1 MSVDNLNPVDQA
13 YSLESTEEIT
23 INRGSTLTPEEE
35 QSQFAQ
41 ELLYTNLI
49 DHIKL
54 EYPEYTQAYASFGI
68 ADGLSRVAK
77 LFRDLTPNNPEL
89 AASFAGIGV
98 AVAKIGKEMAER
110 HEAEEDMANIELTQ
124 EHIQSIK
131 DRISIIDVD
140 LPDHLK
146 D

>member
-1 MSVDNLNPVDQA
+1 MSVDNLNPADQA
-13 YSLESTEEIT
+13 YSVEQTEELS
-23 INRGSTLTPEEE
+23 INRGTQTTTLTPEEE

-68 ADGLSRVAK
+68 ADGLTRVAK
-77 LFRDLTPNNPEL
+77 LFRDLAPNNPEL
-89 AASFAGIGV
+89 AETIAQLGIVV
-98 AVAKIGKEMAER
+98 AEVAKEAAETSER
-110 HEAEEDMANIELTQ
+110 DDSFELNSDQ
-124 EHIQSIK
+124 IQKIK
-131 DRISIIDVD
+131 DRIAIIDID
-140 LPDHLK
+140 LPAHLK